1 MRLAAF
7 ALMFLTAI
15 STFKEGYGFWDIYR
29 REAVG
34 TMAWRVYLL
43 ARFVG
48 GKPALPA
55 AYGAGAPPAL
65 PGGALL
71 LSRSGMGATLRLH

>member
-34 TMAWRVYLL
+34 TTAWRVYLL

-48 GKPALPA
+48 ASQPYLRHMEPEH
-55 AYGAGAPPAL
+55 
-65 PGGALL
+65 LL
-71 LSRSGMGATLRLH
+71 LSPEGRSF